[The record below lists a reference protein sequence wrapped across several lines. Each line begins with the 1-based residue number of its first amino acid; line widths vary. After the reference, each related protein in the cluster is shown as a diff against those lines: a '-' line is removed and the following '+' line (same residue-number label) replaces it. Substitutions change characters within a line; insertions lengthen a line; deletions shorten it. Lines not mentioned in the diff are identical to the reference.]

1 MIRDKTMIKV
11 GDKAKGFR
19 FDDSTGV
26 RYNNEMEKMV
36 GKTGTVISIGTTN
49 FTPSII
55 IEFEELREEISYWNY
70 PLQEYLAILRE
81 ERLKELGL

>member
-1 MIRDKTMIKV
+1 MIKH

-19 FDDSTGV
+19 FDDSSGV
-26 RYNNEMEKMV
+26 RYNAEMEKMV

-49 FTPSII
+49 STPSII

-70 PLQEYLAILRE
+70 PLQEYLAMQRE
-81 ERLKELGL
+81 ERLKELGI

>member
-1 MIRDKTMIKV
+1 MIKV

-70 PLQEYLAILRE
+70 PLQEYLAIQRE
-81 ERLKELGL
+81 EKLKELGI

>member
-1 MIRDKTMIKV
+1 MIKV

-81 ERLKELGL
+81 EKLKELGI

>member
-1 MIRDKTMIKV
+1 MIKV

-55 IEFEELREEISYWNY
+55 IEFEELLEEISYWNY

-81 ERLKELGL
+81 EKLKELGI

>member
-1 MIRDKTMIKV
+1 MIKV
-11 GDKAKGFR
+11 GDKVKGFR

-55 IEFEELREEISYWNY
+55 IEFEELLEEISYWNY

-81 ERLKELGL
+81 EKLKELGI